1 MQSKVIFVDNDVDS
15 MKFMERDLH
24 TSDMVAEYFTSTKEA
39 LNHMRHHHVDIV
51 ISDSHLD
58 ISGMDSVAFLKKVQ
72 ESYPDVYRVMIGDCD
87 GEIKIQLALIT
98 RTIEQCFS
106 KSWDIE
112 ALLTY
117 LKMFGNKSPYST
129 AGTAEAINLSVLG

>member
-1 MQSKVIFVDNDVDS
+1 MQSKVIFVDNDMDN

-24 TSDMVAEYFTSTKEA
+24 TSDMVAEYFTSAKEA

-58 ISGMDSVAFLKKVQ
+58 ISGMDSITFLKKVQ
-72 ESYPDVYRVMIGDCD
+72 ESHPDVYRVMVGDCD
-87 GEIKIQLALIT
+87 GDIKVQLALIT

-106 KSWDIE
+106 KSWDVG

-117 LKMFGNKSPYST
+117 LKTFGNKSSYST
-129 AGTAEAINLSVLG
+129 AGSEVGRNLSVSG